1 MDRQSSNSHSKPP
14 GIRKAPGV
22 VRYALSA
29 FLILVSAVAL
39 HQLSGRLIAQAH
51 YHMAENFFLDGH
63 YGLAAAQLEK
73 ARKYSQDDFDIQQ
86 ASGQVF
92 SRLARVRQPTKTSFH
107 FVKDAKSHY
116 LNASRL
122 NPLDAHV
129 FYGLAGAEARL
140 QQLHRLL
147 NPDSKGDQY
156 KPLPYFEESLAL
168 RPNSVLYRYAMA
180 RYLHREGKPE
190 ELPRVIQTL
199 ARIYPPSY
207 YDLKKESFWSPAVRE
222 ACEKGLMEAIRNK
235 TSIRET
241 HRALSSLKAEKG
253 NWSVAINHLTQ
264 ALQDEAFKNKPQ
276 DYIPLGRLYLK
287 NGQVKEA
294 QDTFLYAL
302 SQSRSKDK
310 DLEQIYRIYGKED
323 KPEEFYDFCQRAKKQ
338 FIFSHRMLVSLS
350 RSMIDSGRFN
360 QARRTLRELNNQE
373 PDAEAYYLLARL
385 AEKEEDWNNVEL
397 SIRKSIVLDPNN
409 SRYHE
414 LFSSVLSRMNK
425 LERAKKEAGLAL
437 KHSEKPDPLLFDH
450 RALIRWKQ
458 GDYLGAARDW
468 KRAIRLNSE
477 KPDKASFHARAAE
490 AYIKTGHL
498 PSALKH
504 YKMALELEPENAGY
518 QQKYEEIKNAS

>member
-1 MDRQSSNSHSKPP
+1 MDSQSSNPHSKPP
-14 GIRKAPGV
+14 GIRKASGV
-22 VRYALSA
+22 GRYALSA

-51 YHMAENFFLDGH
+51 YHIAENFFLDGH

-86 ASGQVF
+86 TSGQVF

-107 FVKDAKSHY
+107 FAKAAKSHY
-116 LNASRL
+116 VNASRL

-147 NPDSKGDQY
+147 NPDSKGKQY
-156 KPLPYFEESLAL
+156 NPLPYFKESLRL

-180 RYLHREGKPE
+180 RYLHREGKTE
-190 ELPRVIQTL
+190 DLPRVIQTL

-222 ACEKGLMEAIRNK
+222 ACEKGLMEAVSDK

-294 QDTFLYAL
+294 EDTFLFAL
-302 SQSRSKDK
+302 GQSRSKDK
-310 DLEQIYRIYGKED
+310 DLEQIYRVYGKEG
-323 KPEEFYDFCQRAKKQ
+323 KPGEFYDFCQRAKKQ
-338 FIFSHRMLVSLS
+338 FIFSHKMLLLLA

-373 PDAEAYYLLARL
+373 PDAETYYFLARL
-385 AEKEEDWNNVEL
+385 AEKEKDWENVVL
-397 SIRKSIVLDPNN
+397 SIRKSTLLDPNN
-409 SRYHE
+409 SRYHQ

-425 LERAKKEAGLAL
+425 LERAEKEAGLAL

-458 GDYLGAARDW
+458 EDYLGAVRDW
-468 KRAIRLNSE
+468 KRAIRLSPGKHE
-477 KPDKASFHARAAE
+477 KASFHARAAE
-490 AYIKTGHL
+490 AYIKAGHL

-504 YKMALELEPENAGY
+504 YRMAFELEPENAGY